1 MAYTVTAITKP
12 VGASD
17 TALALDVAGTITN
30 FAGTATQGRVAV
42 GAGYGIKTTGPSDA
56 AMTAATTPT
65 ATAPNGS
72 AIWFAVRLQVEA
84 HPDGGNA
91 YVIGGWRT
99 SPDWYSGLALRVSSG
114 TWRFCRNGGDQ
125 EVVGPAVSVGAIVT
139 FVCRMEQ
146 GSANKTMK
154 FWWPG
159 GGAGTITFASTQVDS
174 HATAFLLHN
183 PSRVE
188 PAFTDM
194 AFGTGSISD
203 AEAES
208 IVSNFDA
215 ALRPSGNAAPVVVTT
230 GSTLAY
236 SEGNGAVVIDSGLTV
251 TDADNANL
259 TGATIQITSGG
270 QAGADVLS
278 FTNQLGI
285 TGTWTAGTFTLALSG
300 TTTVE
305 NYQTALR
312 AVRYQNTSQAPT
324 FADRIVTFTANDG
337 TATGS
342 GTRSIQV
349 YTDNDAPVV
358 NVQAGNMTYATGSG
372 AVAIAPTLTVTDVD
386 SANLTS
392 AYVQI
397 TSGYASSEDLLAFT
411 NQLGITGSWDS
422 VTGSITLT
430 GTTTVENY
438 QTALR
443 SITYQNSN
451 ASPGSLARSVNFRVT
466 DPSNVNGSDT
476 KNIDITITAV
486 PTFTFDTTDI
496 LRNLSNEAQPNLT
509 GVPYR
514 VYSVST
520 GTLVASGT
528 TTTTGTGRLANMTP
542 SGIVT
547 GTTYLLIFGDLA
559 TGPLGWMRKAAS

>member
-1 MAYTVTAITKP
+1 LNEVANGLQAYRLTGFNAGWRLPLAVSMAAAADRSIYVAAKFRVDASQASTSRVFGISPSATTLNDGSSIALNSAGLICPSESGALIASHAVTYADGTWITALYKVELRAAGSQDRGRLWFEP
-12 VGASD
+12 DSLGTNPPNASSAGASV
-17 TALALDVAGTITN
+17 TLQNCTGVLITPPGATTLHLRAALVME
-30 FAGTATQGRVAV
+30 ATDLASEL
-42 GAGYGIKTTGPSDA
+42 TDA
-56 AMTAATTPT
+56 ASRAMVGDLEGYIAGLSG
-65 ATAPNGS
+65 GS
-72 AIWFAVRLQVEA
+72 
-84 HPDGGNA
+84 
-91 YVIGGWRT
+91 
-99 SPDWYSGLALRVSSG
+99 
-114 TWRFCRNGGDQ
+114 
-125 EVVGPAVSVGAIVT
+125 
-139 FVCRMEQ
+139 
-146 GSANKTMK
+146 
-154 FWWPG
+154 
-159 GGAGTITFASTQVDS
+159 
-174 HATAFLLHN
+174 
-183 PSRVE
+183 
-188 PAFTDM
+188 
-194 AFGTGSISD
+194 
-203 AEAES
+203 
-208 IVSNFDA
+208 
-215 ALRPSGNAAPVVVTT
+215 NAAPVVTTT
-230 GSTLAY
+230 GTALAY
-236 SEGNGAVVIDSGLTV
+236 SEGEAAAVIDAFITV
-251 TDADNANL
+251 TDADSANL